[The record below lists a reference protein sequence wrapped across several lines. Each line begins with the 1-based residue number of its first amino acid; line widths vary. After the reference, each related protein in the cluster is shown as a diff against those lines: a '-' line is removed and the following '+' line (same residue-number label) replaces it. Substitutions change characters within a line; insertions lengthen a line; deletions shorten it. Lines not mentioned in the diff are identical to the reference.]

1 MKILII
7 EDEEYLASALKRG
20 FEKLNYVVDI
30 ASDGEEG
37 LELTFINKYDLIIL
51 DLNLP
56 SMDGLDIL
64 SNIRKK
70 DEESKIIILSA
81 RSKFDERIKGLDMG
95 ANDYL
100 VKPFDFGEL
109 AARVRS
115 LLRRNFIQKSSEL
128 SCENIKVDIPGRIAL
143 TRDGK
148 KIDLSPKEFSILEYL
163 MTNRGR
169 VVSAEELIEHV
180 WHSECDMFSN
190 VIKVHISALRKK
202 LSAYCTEDIISNIR
216 GVGYI
221 IKGED

>member
-70 DEESKIIILSA
+70 DEKSKIIILSA

-148 KIDLSPKEFSILEYL
+148 RIDLSPKEFSILEYL

-180 WHSECDMFSN
+180 WHSDCDMFSN

-202 LSAYCTEDIISNIR
+202 LSSYCTEDIISNIR